1 MRAVCRPAAAAA
13 SSGGRPLLSSLNP
26 PRGVNDY
33 LDALLEERIRDDP
46 FSE

>member
-26 PRGVNDY
+26 PRRVNDY
-33 LDALLEERIRDDP
+33 LRSSLWDRLAHA
-46 FSE
+46 

>member
-33 LDALLEERIRDDP
+33 R
-46 FSE
+46 